1 MTKHYFDLDYN
12 VNPNG
17 KIIAIDKDQK
27 IIQIGWGAD
36 GHLLIDPNSHAGCA
50 ELSMTNKQLR
60 QAAQRAGYDDFCIAH
75 QEAYNGECTLCADVA
90 RNRPPAPDVVCI
102 NHEAPAGERCPNCR
116 DVPDTNVGEITMNA
130 LRTIVNIGGIEN
142 NPAGAIASK
151 ALDDCKKFAPQ
162 PTESPVHGEVPADIM
177 EWAKEEFETT
187 RQEKGNWSAWACYA
201 QGIEAMYRHNQ
212 AGLAAAKARISLLE
226 KELIDARIQLNNL
239 KK

>member
-90 RNRPPAPDVVCI
+90 RNRQPAPDVVCI

-116 DVPDTNVGEITMNA
+116 DVPDSIPPYMEE
-130 LRTIVNIGGIEN
+130 LEKPIGQMWEEDNSTYGREGI
-142 NPAGAIASK
+142 NPSAYAMGA
-151 ALDDCKKFAPQ
+151 
-162 PTESPVHGEVPADIM
+162 
-177 EWAKEEFETT
+177 
-187 RQEKGNWSAWACYA
+187 R
-201 QGIEAMYRHNQ
+201 AMYRHNQ